1 MSRLID
7 ADKLELDSEWSD
19 VYERHMS
26 YSQIQVDCAETVKA
40 IPVDKIKQAIEEIDT
55 LAYHLKGDDQ
65 VSTVDMCIEIFK
77 RNLGDDFPVI
87 LDRDGED

>member
-19 VYERHMS
+19 VYDGYMS
-26 YSQIQVDCAETVKA
+26 YSQCQVDFAETVKA
-40 IPVDKIKQAIEEIDT
+40 IPGDKIKQAIEEIDT
-55 LAYHLKGDDQ
+55 LAYHLGSADQ
-65 VSTVDMCIEIFK
+65 VYIVDMCIEILK

-87 LDRDGED
+87 LDRDREE